1 MPHFSLISRF
11 GFNHTHVS
19 DMKTERS
26 PRSGGRG
33 LEEGVVDER
42 EDGTVVP
49 MDCNIIGSPLF
60 YMPNKLFLT
69 N

>member
-11 GFNHTHVS
+11 GFNHTHMS

-42 EDGTVVP
+42 EDGTVVLW
-49 MDCNIIGSPLF
+49 IAIS
-60 YMPNKLFLT
+60 
-69 N
+69 